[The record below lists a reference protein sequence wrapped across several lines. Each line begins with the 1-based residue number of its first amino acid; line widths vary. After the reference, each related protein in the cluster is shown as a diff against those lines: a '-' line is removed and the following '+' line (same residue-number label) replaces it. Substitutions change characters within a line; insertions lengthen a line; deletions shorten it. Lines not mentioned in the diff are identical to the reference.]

1 MHSLIKKELMENVYQ
16 EAKKILETDSTLK
29 KWPLLLKA
37 FNEFTEKAR
46 RT

>member
-1 MHSLIKKELMENVYQ
+1 MESVSE

-37 FNEFTEKAR
+37 LDEFTEKAR
-46 RT
+46 RS